1 MKIIGLTGGIGTGKS
16 TVSAYL
22 SEKGI
27 PIIDADQIARDIT
40 AVGSKTLEAITEAF
54 GDGVLTE
61 NGELDRRALAET
73 AFSSEEKK
81 MLLEQITHR
90 AIREEIDRRLRE
102 AALEKEKLVV
112 LDAPLLIESGTYLI
126 CDTVWVVC
134 ADRDVRMKRIAVRD
148 GLSEEQI
155 LARMRYQLQDEKRN
169 LYANVLLD
177 NSGERSAL
185 YRQVEQ
191 LLGQIDE

>member
-1 MKIIGLTGGIGTGKS
+1 
-16 TVSAYL
+16 
-22 SEKGI
+22 
-27 PIIDADQIARDIT
+27 
-40 AVGSKTLEAITEAF
+40 
-54 GDGVLTE
+54 
-61 NGELDRRALAET
+61 
-73 AFSSEEKK
+73 
-81 MLLEQITHR
+81 
-90 AIREEIDRRLRE
+90 
-102 AALEKEKLVV
+102 
-112 LDAPLLIESGTYLI
+112 
-126 CDTVWVVC
+126 
-134 ADRDVRMKRIAVRD
+134 MKRIAVRD